1 MDPVSTAIITGAAT
15 GLAGSV
21 TELVGKQA
29 LVDAY
34 EGLKSLLKQK
44 LGADS
49 DVIVAV
55 ERLEKNPEATSRKA
69 GVEEDVKAAKADED
83 PEILAAAEALLEKL
97 QAESGGVEQVK
108 QIATGSYIAQASHGG
123 QASVTVNQPKKKQ
136 SP

>member
-1 MDPVSTAIITGAAT
+1 MDPVSTAIIAGVTT
-15 GLAGSV
+15 GLVSSA
-21 TELVGKQA
+21 TEVGKQS

-34 EGLKSLLKQK
+34 EGLKSLLKK
-44 LGADS
+44 KFGAGS
-49 DVIVAV
+49 DVVVAV

-97 QAESGGVEQVK
+97 KAEPGGAEQVK

-123 QASVTVNQPKKKQ
+123 QATVQVNQPEQKK
-136 SP
+136 